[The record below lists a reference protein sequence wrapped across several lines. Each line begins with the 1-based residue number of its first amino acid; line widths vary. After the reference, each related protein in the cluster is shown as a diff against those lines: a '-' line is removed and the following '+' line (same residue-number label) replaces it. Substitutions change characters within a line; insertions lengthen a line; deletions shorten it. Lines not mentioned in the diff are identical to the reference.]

1 MIALSIAT
9 IYVANQEGLSGTEL
23 TDLAN
28 IELGKLIWIYNWRK
42 ECQRVAFLKLVGTT
56 LLSVTIKGNS
66 DCTSNLVRHR
76 LGSYYMGNSE
86 DGKSCKLEKPS
97 SPAADQSN
105 LHVYPD
111 WAAMQ
116 AYYGPRVAVPAYF
129 NSAVAPGHTPHPYMW
144 GPQPMVPPYGTPY
157 AAIYAHGG
165 VYAHPGVPIGSHPPG
180 HVMATSPV
188 VSQAMDGA
196 SLSLDASAK
205 SSGNSDRGLMSKLK
219 EFEGLAMSL
228 GNGSTDNVEG
238 GTDNGHS
245 QSGETEGSTDGS
257 DTNGAGVSERTKK
270 RSCETTPDNSGDD
283 KSHSQRFQPTGE
295 VNDDAEKAIVVAAKM
310 TGTVLSP
317 CMTTLEMRNPA
328 SAHMKSSPTNGGSPL
343 SPALPNDT
351 WLQNERELKREK
363 RKQSN
368 RESARRSRLRKQAEA
383 EELAI
388 RVQALTGE
396 NLTLRSEI
404 NKLMENSEKLK
415 LDNATLMER
424 LKNEQLGQTEEVSLG
439 KIDDKRLQPVG
450 TVNLLARVNN
460 SGSSDTT
467 NEDGE
472 VYENNS
478 SGAKLHQLL
487 DTSPRTDA
495 VAAG

>member
-1 MIALSIAT
+1 
-9 IYVANQEGLSGTEL
+9 
-23 TDLAN
+23 
-28 IELGKLIWIYNWRK
+28 
-42 ECQRVAFLKLVGTT
+42 
-56 LLSVTIKGNS
+56 
-66 DCTSNLVRHR
+66 
-76 LGSYYMGNSE
+76 MGNNE
-86 DGKSCKLEKPS
+86 DGKSCKPEKPS
-97 SPAADQSN
+97 SPRMDQSN

-116 AYYGPRVAVPAYF
+116 AYYGPRVAVPTYF
-129 NSAVAPGHTPHPYMW
+129 NSAVAPGHTLPPYMW
-144 GPQPMVPPYGTPY
+144 GPQPMVPPYGAPY

-188 VSQAMDGA
+188 VSQAMDGT
-196 SLSLDASAK
+196 SLSLDASGK
-205 SSGNSDRGLMSKLK
+205 SLGNSDRGMMTKLK

-228 GNGSTDNVEG
+228 ENGSTDNVEG

-257 DTNGAGVSERTKK
+257 DTNGAGVSERSKN
-270 RSCETTPDNSGDD
+270 RSHETTPNNSADD
-283 KSHSQRFQPTGE
+283 KSRSRRSQPTME
-295 VNDDAEKAIVVAAKM
+295 VTDDYEKVNVAVSPGKVAEKVMENI
-310 TGTVLSP
+310 LSP
-317 CMTTLEMRNPA
+317 SMPTLEMRNPA
-328 SAHMKSSPTNGGSPL
+328 SAHVKASPANGSPL
-343 SPALPNDT
+343 SPALPNET

-383 EELAI
+383 DELAM
-388 RVQALTGE
+388 RVQSLKAE
-396 NLTLRSEI
+396 NLTLKSEI
-404 NKLMENSEKLK
+404 NKLIENSEKLK

-460 SGSSDTT
+460 SGSSDRI
-467 NEDGE
+467 NEEGE

-478 SGAKLHQLL
+478 SGAKLRQLL

>member
-1 MIALSIAT
+1 
-9 IYVANQEGLSGTEL
+9 
-23 TDLAN
+23 
-28 IELGKLIWIYNWRK
+28 
-42 ECQRVAFLKLVGTT
+42 
-56 LLSVTIKGNS
+56 
-66 DCTSNLVRHR
+66 
-76 LGSYYMGNSE
+76 MGNSE
-86 DGKSCKLEKPS
+86 DGKSCKP
-97 SPAADQSN
+97 SPAPDQSS

-116 AYYGPRVAVPAYF
+116 AYYGPRVAVPTYF

-144 GPQPMVPPYGTPY
+144 GPQPMVPPYGAPY

-180 HVMATSPV
+180 HVMATYPA

-205 SSGNSDRGLMSKLK
+205 SSGNSDRGLMTKLK

-228 GNGSTDNVEG
+228 GNGSGDNVEG

-257 DTNGAGVSERTKK
+257 DTNGAGVNERSKK
-270 RSCETTPDNSGDD
+270 RSCETTPNNSGDD
-283 KSHSQRFQPTGE
+283 KSHSRICHPTRE
-295 VNDDAEKAIVVAAKM
+295 VNDDDEKAIMAVSPGKVAEKVM
-310 TGTVLSP
+310 GTVLSP
-317 CMTTLEMRNPA
+317 SMTTLEMRNPA
-328 SAHMKSSPTNGGSPL
+328 IAHVKASPTNVSPL
-343 SPALPNDT
+343 SPALPNET

-383 EELAI
+383 EELAM
-388 RVQALTGE
+388 RVQSLTGE
-396 NLTLRSEI
+396 NLILKSEI
-404 NKLMENSEKLK
+404 NKLMETSEKLK
-415 LDNATLMER
+415 LDNAALMER
-424 LKNEQLGQTEEVSLG
+424 LKTEQLGQMEEVSLG

-460 SGSSDTT
+460 SGSLDRT
-467 NEDGE
+467 NEEGE

-487 DTSPRTDA
+487 DASPRTDA

>member
-1 MIALSIAT
+1 
-9 IYVANQEGLSGTEL
+9 
-23 TDLAN
+23 
-28 IELGKLIWIYNWRK
+28 
-42 ECQRVAFLKLVGTT
+42 
-56 LLSVTIKGNS
+56 
-66 DCTSNLVRHR
+66 
-76 LGSYYMGNSE
+76 MGNSE
-86 DGKSCKLEKPS
+86 DGKSCKPEKPS
-97 SPAADQSN
+97 SPAPPDQSN

-129 NSAVAPGHTPHPYMW
+129 NSAVAPGHTPHSYMW
-144 GPQPMVPPYGTPY
+144 GPQPMVPPYGAPY

-165 VYAHPGVPIGSHPPG
+165 MYAHPGVPIGSHPPG
-180 HVMATSPV
+180 HVMATSAA

-205 SSGNSDRGLMSKLK
+205 SSGNSDRGMMTKLK

-228 GNGSTDNVEG
+228 GNGSADNVEG
-238 GTDNGHS
+238 GTDNGHL

-257 DTNGAGVSERTKK
+257 DTNGAGVGERSKK
-270 RSCETTPDNSGDD
+270 RSCETTPDNSDDD
-283 KSHSQRFQPTGE
+283 KSHSRRCQPTRE
-295 VNDDAEKAIVVAAKM
+295 VNDNDEKSIVAVSPGKVAEKVM
-310 TGTVLSP
+310 GTVLSP
-317 CMTTLEMRNPA
+317 SMTTLEMRNPA
-328 SAHMKSSPTNGGSPL
+328 STHMKTSPTNGSPL
-343 SPALPNDT
+343 SPALPNET

-383 EELAI
+383 EELAM
-388 RVQALTGE
+388 RVQSLTEE
-396 NLTLRSEI
+396 NLILKSEI
-404 NKLMENSEKLK
+404 NKLVENSEKLK
-415 LDNATLMER
+415 LDNAALMER

-460 SGSSDTT
+460 SGSLDRT
-467 NEDGE
+467 NEEGE
-472 VYENNS
+472 VYENNN

>member
-1 MIALSIAT
+1 
-9 IYVANQEGLSGTEL
+9 
-23 TDLAN
+23 
-28 IELGKLIWIYNWRK
+28 
-42 ECQRVAFLKLVGTT
+42 
-56 LLSVTIKGNS
+56 
-66 DCTSNLVRHR
+66 
-76 LGSYYMGNSE
+76 MGNSE
-86 DGKSCKLEKPS
+86 DGKSCKTEKPS
-97 SPAADQSN
+97 SPAPSN
-105 LHVYPD
+105 FHVYPD
-111 WAAMQ
+111 WAAIQ
-116 AYYGPRVAVPAYF
+116 AYYGPRVAVPTYF

-144 GPQPMVPPYGTPY
+144 GPQPMVPPYGAPY

-165 VYAHPGVPIGSHPPG
+165 VYAHPGVPIGSHTPG

-205 SSGNSDRGLMSKLK
+205 SSGNSDRGVMTKLK

-228 GNGSTDNVEG
+228 GNGSADNVEG

-257 DTNGAGVSERTKK
+257 DTNGTGVCERSKN
-270 RSCETTPDNSGDD
+270 RSHETTPNKSGDD
-283 KSHSQRFQPTGE
+283 KGRSRRCQPTRE
-295 VNDDAEKAIVVAAKM
+295 VNDHDDDNAIVSFNPVKVAEEVMGA
-310 TGTVLSP
+310 VLSP
-317 CMTTLEMRNPA
+317 SMKTLEMRNPGC
-328 SAHMKSSPTNGGSPL
+328 AHVKASPTNGSPL
-343 SPALPNDT
+343 SPALPNET

-383 EELAI
+383 EELAM
-388 RVQALTGE
+388 RVQSLTAE
-396 NLTLRSEI
+396 NMTLVSEI

-415 LDNATLMER
+415 LDNAALMEI
-424 LKNEQLGQTEEVSLG
+424 LKNEHLGQTEKLSLG
-439 KIDDKRLQPVG
+439 KIDDKRLQPVS

-460 SGSSDTT
+460 SGSSDRA
-467 NEDGE
+467 NEEGE

-478 SGAKLHQLL
+478 SGAKLRQLL

>member
-1 MIALSIAT
+1 
-9 IYVANQEGLSGTEL
+9 
-23 TDLAN
+23 
-28 IELGKLIWIYNWRK
+28 
-42 ECQRVAFLKLVGTT
+42 
-56 LLSVTIKGNS
+56 
-66 DCTSNLVRHR
+66 
-76 LGSYYMGNSE
+76 MGNSE
-86 DGKSCKLEKPS
+86 DGKSCKPEKPS
-97 SPAADQSN
+97 SPALDQSN

-144 GPQPMVPPYGTPY
+144 GPQPMVPPYGAPY

-165 VYAHPGVPIGSHPPG
+165 VYAHPGVPI
-180 HVMATSPV
+180 
-188 VSQAMDGA
+188 DGA

-205 SSGNSDRGLMSKLK
+205 SSGNTDRGMMNKLK

-228 GNGSTDNVEG
+228 GNGSADNVEG

-245 QSGETEGSTDGS
+245 QSGETDGSTDGS
-257 DTNGAGVSERTKK
+257 DTNGAGVSERSKK
-270 RSCETTPDNSGDD
+270 RSRGTTPDNSGDD
-283 KSHSQRFQPTGE
+283 KSHSQRCQPTRE
-295 VNDDAEKAIVVAAKM
+295 VNDDDEKSIVAVSSGKVAERVM
-310 TGTVLSP
+310 GTVLSP
-317 CMTTLEMRNPA
+317 SMTTLEMRNPA
-328 SAHMKSSPTNGGSPL
+328 SAHVKVSPSSSPL
-343 SPALPNDT
+343 SPALPNET

-383 EELAI
+383 EELAM
-388 RVQALTGE
+388 RVQSLTAE
-396 NLTLRSEI
+396 NMTLKSEI

-415 LDNATLMER
+415 LDNAALMER
-424 LKNEQLGQTEEVSLG
+424 LKNEQLGQKEQVSLG

-460 SGSSDTT
+460 SSSLDRT
-467 NEDGE
+467 NEEGE

>member
-1 MIALSIAT
+1 
-9 IYVANQEGLSGTEL
+9 
-23 TDLAN
+23 
-28 IELGKLIWIYNWRK
+28 
-42 ECQRVAFLKLVGTT
+42 
-56 LLSVTIKGNS
+56 
-66 DCTSNLVRHR
+66 
-76 LGSYYMGNSE
+76 MGNSE
-86 DGKSCKLEKPS
+86 DGKSCKPEKPS
-97 SPAADQSN
+97 SPALDQSN

-144 GPQPMVPPYGTPY
+144 GPQPMVPPYGAPY

-180 HVMATSPV
+180 HVMATSAA

-205 SSGNSDRGLMSKLK
+205 SSGNTDRGMMNKLK

-228 GNGSTDNVEG
+228 GNGSADNVEG

-245 QSGETEGSTDGS
+245 QSGETDGSTDGS
-257 DTNGAGVSERTKK
+257 DTNGAGVSERSKK
-270 RSCETTPDNSGDD
+270 RSRGTTPDNSGDD
-283 KSHSQRFQPTGE
+283 KSHSQRCQPTRE
-295 VNDDAEKAIVVAAKM
+295 VNDDDEKSIVAVSSGKVAERVM
-310 TGTVLSP
+310 GTVLSP
-317 CMTTLEMRNPA
+317 SMTTLEMRNPA
-328 SAHMKSSPTNGGSPL
+328 SAHVKVSPSSSPL
-343 SPALPNDT
+343 SPALPNET

-383 EELAI
+383 EELAM
-388 RVQALTGE
+388 RVQSLTAE
-396 NLTLRSEI
+396 NMTLKSEI

-415 LDNATLMER
+415 LDNAALMER
-424 LKNEQLGQTEEVSLG
+424 LKNEQLGQKEQVSLG

-460 SGSSDTT
+460 SSSLDRT
-467 NEDGE
+467 NEEGE

>member
-1 MIALSIAT
+1 
-9 IYVANQEGLSGTEL
+9 
-23 TDLAN
+23 
-28 IELGKLIWIYNWRK
+28 
-42 ECQRVAFLKLVGTT
+42 
-56 LLSVTIKGNS
+56 
-66 DCTSNLVRHR
+66 
-76 LGSYYMGNSE
+76 MGNSE
-86 DGKSCKLEKPS
+86 DRKPS
-97 SPAADQSN
+97 KPEKSSSPTPDQSN

-116 AYYGPRVAVPAYF
+116 AYYGPRVAVPTYF

-144 GPQPMVPPYGTPY
+144 GPQPMIPPYGAPY

-180 HVMATSPV
+180 HGMATSPA

-205 SSGNSDRGLMSKLK
+205 SSENSDRGL
-219 EFEGLAMSL
+219 LAMSL
-228 GNGSTDNVEG
+228 GNGSADNIEG
-238 GTDNGHS
+238 GADHGNS
-245 QSGETEGSTDGS
+245 QSGDTEDSTDGS
-257 DTNGAGVSERTKK
+257 DTNGAGVSERSKK
-270 RSCETTPDNSGDD
+270 RSRETTPDNSGDS
-283 KSHSQRFQPTGE
+283 KSHLRRCQPTGE
-295 VNDDAEKAIVVAAKM
+295 INDDSEKAIVAVRPGKVGEKVM
-310 TGTVLSP
+310 GTVLSP
-317 CMTTLEMRNPA
+317 SMTTTLEMRNPA
-328 SAHMKSSPTNGGSPL
+328 STHLKASPTNVSQL
-343 SPALPNDT
+343 SPALPNEA

-388 RVQALTGE
+388 RVQSLTAE
-396 NLTLRSEI
+396 NMTLKSEI

-415 LDNATLMER
+415 LENAALMER

-450 TVNLLARVNN
+450 TANLLARVNN
-460 SGSSDTT
+460 SGSSDRA
-467 NEDGE
+467 NEEIE

-487 DTSPRTDA
+487 DSSPRTDA

>member
-1 MIALSIAT
+1 
-9 IYVANQEGLSGTEL
+9 
-23 TDLAN
+23 
-28 IELGKLIWIYNWRK
+28 
-42 ECQRVAFLKLVGTT
+42 
-56 LLSVTIKGNS
+56 
-66 DCTSNLVRHR
+66 
-76 LGSYYMGNSE
+76 MGNSE

-97 SPAADQSN
+97 SPAPDQSN

-144 GPQPMVPPYGTPY
+144 GPQPMIPPYGTPY
-157 AAIYAHGG
+157 AALYAHGG
-165 VYAHPGVPIGSHPPG
+165 VYAHPGVPIGSHPPSHG
-180 HVMATSPV
+180 MATSPA

-205 SSGNSDRGLMSKLK
+205 SSGNSERGLMKKLK

-228 GNGSTDNVEG
+228 GNGSADNVEG

-257 DTNGAGVSERTKK
+257 NTNGVGVSERSKK

-283 KSHSQRFQPTGE
+283 KSHSRRCQPSGE
-295 VNDDAEKAIVVAAKM
+295 VSNDAEKAIVAVSPGKVAEKV

-317 CMTTLEMRNPA
+317 SMTTLEMRNPA
-328 SAHMKSSPTNGGSPL
+328 SAHMKTGPTNGSPL
-343 SPALPNDT
+343 SPTLPNEA

-383 EELAI
+383 EELAV
-388 RVQALTGE
+388 RVQSLTAE
-396 NLTLRSEI
+396 NMTLKSEI
-404 NKLMENSEKLK
+404 NKLIENSEKLK
-415 LDNATLMER
+415 LDNAALMER

-439 KIDDKRLQPVG
+439 RIDDKRLQPVG
-450 TVNLLARVNN
+450 TVNLLARVDN
-460 SGSSDTT
+460 SGSSDRT
-467 NEDGE
+467 NEEGE

-487 DTSPRTDA
+487 DTNPRTDA

>member
-1 MIALSIAT
+1 M
-9 IYVANQEGLSGTEL
+9 
-23 TDLAN
+23 
-28 IELGKLIWIYNWRK
+28 
-42 ECQRVAFLKLVGTT
+42 TT
-56 LLSVTIKGNS
+56 KGNS
-66 DCTSNLVRHR
+66 DCTSNLVRHL
-76 LGSYYMGNSE
+76 LGSLYMGNSE

-97 SPAADQSN
+97 SPAPDQSN

-144 GPQPMVPPYGTPY
+144 GPQPMVPPYGAPY

-180 HVMATSPV
+180 HVIATSPV

-205 SSGNSDRGLMSKLK
+205 SLGNSDRGLMTKLK

-257 DTNGAGVSERTKK
+257 DTNGAGVSERSKK

-283 KSHSQRFQPTGE
+283 KSHSRRCQPSGE
-295 VNDDAEKAIVVAAKM
+295 VNDDGEKAIVIAAKM

-328 SAHMKSSPTNGGSPL
+328 SAHMKSSPTNGSPL
-343 SPALPNDT
+343 SPALPNET

-383 EELAI
+383 EELSI

-415 LDNATLMER
+415 LDNAALMER
-424 LKNEQLGQTEEVSLG
+424 LKNEELGQTEEVSLG
-439 KIDDKRLQPVG
+439 KTDDKRLQPVG

-467 NEDGE
+467 NEEGE

-487 DTSPRTDA
+487 DTSPRSDA

>member
-1 MIALSIAT
+1 
-9 IYVANQEGLSGTEL
+9 
-23 TDLAN
+23 
-28 IELGKLIWIYNWRK
+28 
-42 ECQRVAFLKLVGTT
+42 
-56 LLSVTIKGNS
+56 
-66 DCTSNLVRHR
+66 
-76 LGSYYMGNSE
+76 MGNSE
-86 DGKSCKLEKPS
+86 DGKSCKPEKPS
-97 SPAADQSN
+97 SPAPDQSN

-116 AYYGPRVAVPAYF
+116 AYYGPRVAVPTYF

-144 GPQPMVPPYGTPY
+144 GPQPMIPPYGTPY

-180 HVMATSPV
+180 HGMVTP

-196 SLSLDASAK
+196 TLTLDASGK
-205 SSGNSDRGLMSKLK
+205 SSGNSDRGLMTKLK

-228 GNGSTDNVEG
+228 GNGSADNVEG

-257 DTNGAGVSERTKK
+257 DTNEAGVSERSKK

-283 KSHSQRFQPTGE
+283 KSHSRRCTGE
-295 VNDDAEKAIVVAAKM
+295 VNDDAEKAIVAVSPGKVADKVKGA
-310 TGTVLSP
+310 VLSP
-317 CMTTLEMRNPA
+317 SMTTLEMRNPA
-328 SAHMKSSPTNGGSPL
+328 SAHVKTSPTNGSPL
-343 SPALPNDT
+343 SPALPNET

-383 EELAI
+383 EELAM
-388 RVQALTGE
+388 RVQSLTGE
-396 NLTLRSEI
+396 NLTLKSEI

-415 LDNATLMER
+415 LDNAALMER

-460 SGSSDTT
+460 SGSSDRT
-467 NEDGE
+467 NEEGE
-472 VYENNS
+472 VYENSS

>member
-1 MIALSIAT
+1 
-9 IYVANQEGLSGTEL
+9 
-23 TDLAN
+23 
-28 IELGKLIWIYNWRK
+28 
-42 ECQRVAFLKLVGTT
+42 
-56 LLSVTIKGNS
+56 
-66 DCTSNLVRHR
+66 
-76 LGSYYMGNSE
+76 MGNSE
-86 DGKSCKLEKPS
+86 DGKSCKPEKPS
-97 SPAADQSN
+97 SPAPDQSN

-116 AYYGPRVAVPAYF
+116 AYYGPRVAVPTYF
-129 NSAVAPGHTPHPYMW
+129 NSAVGPGHTPHPYMW
-144 GPQPMVPPYGTPY
+144 GPQPMVPPYGAPY

-180 HVMATSPV
+180 HLMATSPV
-188 VSQAMDGA
+188 VTQAMDGA

-205 SSGNSDRGLMSKLK
+205 SSGNSDRGFVTKLK

-228 GNGSTDNVEG
+228 GNASTDNVEG

-257 DTNGAGVSERTKK
+257 DTNGARVSERNKK
-270 RSCETTPDNSGDD
+270 RSYETTPDNSGDD
-283 KSHSQRFQPTGE
+283 KSRSRRRQPTGE
-295 VNDDAEKAIVVAAKM
+295 ANDDDEKAIVAVSPGKVAAKV

-317 CMTTLEMRNPA
+317 SMTTLEMRNPA
-328 SAHMKSSPTNGGSPL
+328 SAHMKASPTYGSPL
-343 SPALPNDT
+343 SPALPNET

-388 RVQALTGE
+388 RVQALTAE
-396 NLTLRSEI
+396 NLTLKSEI

-415 LDNATLMER
+415 LDNTALMER
-424 LKNEQLGQTEEVSLG
+424 LKMEQLGQTEEVSLG

-450 TVNLLARVNN
+450 TVNLLERVNN
-460 SGSSDTT
+460 SGSADRT
-467 NEDGE
+467 NEEGE

-478 SGAKLHQLL
+478 PGAKLHQLL

>member
-1 MIALSIAT
+1 
-9 IYVANQEGLSGTEL
+9 
-23 TDLAN
+23 
-28 IELGKLIWIYNWRK
+28 
-42 ECQRVAFLKLVGTT
+42 
-56 LLSVTIKGNS
+56 
-66 DCTSNLVRHR
+66 
-76 LGSYYMGNSE
+76 MGNSE
-86 DGKSCKLEKPS
+86 DGKSCKPEKPS
-97 SPAADQSN
+97 SPALDQSN

-111 WAAMQ
+111 WATIQ
-116 AYYGPRVAVPAYF
+116 AYYGPRVAVPTYF

-144 GPQPMVPPYGTPY
+144 GPQPMVPPYGAPY

-205 SSGNSDRGLMSKLK
+205 SSGNSDRGMMTKLK

-228 GNGSTDNVEG
+228 GNGSSDNVEG

-257 DTNGAGVSERTKK
+257 DTNGTGVSERSKK
-270 RSCETTPDNSGDD
+270 RSCETTPNNSGDD
-283 KSHSQRFQPTGE
+283 KSRSQICHPTRE
-295 VNDDAEKAIVVAAKM
+295 VNDDDDEKAIVTVSPGKVAEKVM
-310 TGTVLSP
+310 GTVLSP
-317 CMTTLEMRNPA
+317 SMTTLEMRNPA
-328 SAHMKSSPTNGGSPL
+328 STHVKASLTNFSPL
-343 SPALPNDT
+343 STALPNET

-383 EELAI
+383 EELAM
-388 RVQALTGE
+388 RVQSLTAE
-396 NLTLRSEI
+396 NSTLKSEI
-404 NKLMENSEKLK
+404 NKLMETSEKLK

-460 SGSSDTT
+460 SGTLDRT
-467 NEDGE
+467 NEEGE